1 MADAPARKG
10 FAKPLP
16 ASCKTLCRALQ
27 GPDPIF
33 AKIGGP
39 AMIRVWEFL
48 TATRGG
54 ARLHWTDWA
63 SYAYLFFG
71 VFLMFFPVIWLVMSS
86 FKTEADLQRY
96 PPTFLPYQQQTL
108 MIDGYDAPLPLFE
121 ITGGAYEGMIL
132 AQVRRVGL
140 QAQMIDP
147 ASPGE
152 RLRVGIED
160 RVPVE
165 RFTLATENYTELFE
179 RFSFLLYF
187 WNSTFITVMA
197 TLIMLLTNSM
207 AAFALSKYDFRGR
220 TAVLLIVI
228 GTLMIPQTVVLV
240 PLFLIVTELGMF
252 NSLWGV
258 IIPGAATPT
267 GVFLL
272 RQYMLTIPDEI
283 LDAARMDKASE
294 WKIYWRII
302 LPLSA
307 PAIAVLAILAI
318 MWRWN
323 DFLWPLIVLTRSENF
338 TLQLAL
344 NSFQGELQTDWSSLL
359 AMTVLTLLP
368 IALVF
373 MFLQKY
379 IATGIASTGGK

>member
-1 MADAPARKG
+1 MTRS
-10 FAKPLP
+10 L
-16 ASCKTLCRALQ
+16 S
-27 GPDPIF
+27 
-33 AKIGGP
+33 
-39 AMIRVWEFL
+39 FL

-63 SYAYLFFG
+63 SYGYLCAG
-71 VFLMFFPVIWLVMSS
+71 VFLMFFPVLWLVLSS

-96 PPTFLPYQQQTL
+96 PPTFLPYQQQTITL
-108 MIDGYDAPLPLFE
+108 DGYDDPLPLFE
-121 ITGGAYEGMIL
+121 MTGGAYQGMIL
-132 AQVRRVGL
+132 AQLRRVGL

-147 ASPGE
+147 ANPDE
-152 RLRVGIED
+152 RLRVSISD
-160 RVPVE
+160 YQPLE
-165 RFTLATENYTELFE
+165 RFTLATENYSDLFG
-179 RFSFLLYF
+179 RFNFLLYF

-207 AAFALSKYDFRGR
+207 AAFALSKYRFRGR
-220 TAVLLIVI
+220 TVVLLMVI

-240 PLFLIVTELGMF
+240 PLFLIVSELGMF

-294 WKIYWRII
+294 WKIYWRIV

-323 DFLWPLIVLTRSENF
+323 DFLWPLIVLTQSENF

-344 NSFQGELQTDWSSLL
+344 NSFQGELQTQWSSLL

-368 IALVF
+368 IAMVF